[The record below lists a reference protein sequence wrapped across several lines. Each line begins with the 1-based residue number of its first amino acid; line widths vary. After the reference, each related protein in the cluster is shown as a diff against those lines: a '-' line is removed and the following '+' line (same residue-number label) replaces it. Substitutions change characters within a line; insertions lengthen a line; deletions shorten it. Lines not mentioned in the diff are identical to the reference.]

1 MGACGEEKKSS
12 NNNNNNKK
20 IQLETNEDKISEKD
34 IKAIEETE
42 KEVFKSIPKP
52 KKNYTIKFINEEKND
67 EFNDTIDGDI
77 TLNQILINMRT
88 RNNSDFILEFSN
100 GAGVGPDKK
109 EENFDKIIEEIY
121 NNNEPEIVKM
131 KYIYKGLDITENAIQ
146 SYIENNTIIGNA
158 ILDNTETF
166 GIITYDTNNKSL
178 NSFSYKRSEYPEL
191 TYLTIFT
198 AYCNAKNCLYF
209 SGGEKEMS
217 YENEEISEKYDEFF
231 CLDLTE
237 LKNNEN
243 QLILNQIGKLN
254 EPRTWHSMIYVP
266 NKYIFI
272 VGGSNTKLV
281 ELYDIEQKKLTKD
294 SELNDIRCE
303 CTLCLVNNMYLY
315 AFCGFIPQKDYNNS
329 IERCNLFK
337 ENRSWEKIDTIERC
351 KIKFNPSFFAISYY
365 QNNDLI
371 LIGGNDQGEAER
383 ADYIYKIAKEENE
396 KDEIEEYK
404 FDLQDKVSI
413 FKDKLFVPTMD
424 NKAINIPLIIA
435 DEIKVVIFDREN
447 GEVNTNDF

>member
-294 SELNDIRCE
+294 SELNEIRCE

-383 ADYIYKIAKEENE
+383 ADYIYKIAKKENE

-413 FKDKLFVPTMD
+413 FKDKLFVPTLD

>member
-12 NNNNNNKK
+12 NNNNNKK

-254 EPRTWHSMIYVP
+254 DPRTWHSMIYVP

-294 SELNDIRCE
+294 SELNEIRCE

-365 QNNDLI
+365 QKNDLI

-413 FKDKLFVPTMD
+413 FKDKLFVPTLD

>member
-12 NNNNNNKK
+12 NNNNKK

-294 SELNDIRCE
+294 SELNEIRCE

-351 KIKFNPSFFAISYY
+351 KIIFNPSFFAISYY

-383 ADYIYKIAKEENE
+383 ADYIYKIAKEEND

>member
-12 NNNNNNKK
+12 NNNNNKK

-52 KKNYTIKFINEEKND
+52 KKNYTIKFINEEKNV

-88 RNNSDFILEFSN
+88 RNNSDFILEFNN
-100 GAGVGPDKK
+100 GARIGPDKK

-254 EPRTWHSMIYVP
+254 DPRTWHSMIYVP

-294 SELNDIRCE
+294 SKLNDIRCE

-413 FKDKLFVPTMD
+413 FKDKLFVPTLD

>member
-1 MGACGEEKKSS
+1 MGVCHSEGKKKTGK
-12 NNNNNNKK
+12 N
-20 IQLETNEDKISEKD
+20 ETTNQIYAENEGG
-34 IKAIEETE
+34 AIEDPIKLRVAKRTLHPKDNEYNVNWINKNDNTET
-42 KEVFKSIPKP
+42 KI
-52 KKNYTIKFINEEKND
+52 TIK
-67 EFNDTIDGDI
+67 G
-77 TLNQILINMRT
+77 NQILSQLLKDKMNLNENADYEI
-88 RNNSDFILEFSN
+88 EFEN
-100 GAGVGPDKK
+100 GQKIQNDKK
-109 EENFDKIIEEIY
+109 DNECGEILQSIFGKDI
-121 NNNEPEIVKM
+121 PEIISM
-131 KYIYKGLDITENAIQ
+131 KFLYKGLDLPENAIQ
-146 SYIENNTIIGNA
+146 SYIEDNTIIGSA
-158 ILDNTETF
+158 VLDNAETF
-166 GIITYDTNNKSL
+166 GIITYDINTKLISSYNYNISDYPILNNI
-178 NSFSYKRSEYPEL
+178 NN
-191 TYLTIFT
+191 FT
-198 AYCNAKNCLYF
+198 AYCNAKGLLYF
-209 SGGEKEMS
+209 SGGESEITNDLDKTSLKYKDFFALNLTTLTNDKLEI
-217 YENEEISEKYDEFF
+217 NE
-231 CLDLTE
+231 LP
-237 LKNNEN
+237 N
-243 QLILNQIGKLN
+243 LN

-294 SELNDIRCE
+294 SKLNEIRCE

>member
-12 NNNNNNKK
+12 NNNNKK
-20 IQLETNEDKISEKD
+20 IQLETNEDKISAKD

-77 TLNQILINMRT
+77 TLKKILINMKT
-88 RNNSDFILEFSN
+88 RNNSDFILEFNN
-100 GAGVGPDKK
+100 GARIGPDKK

-231 CLDLTE
+231 CLDLAE

-254 EPRTWHSMIYVP
+254 DPRTWHSMIYVP

-294 SELNDIRCE
+294 SEFNEIRCE

-383 ADYIYKIAKEENE
+383 ADYIYKIAKEEND

-413 FKDKLFVPTMD
+413 FKDKLFVPTLD

>member
-12 NNNNNNKK
+12 NNNNNKK
-20 IQLETNEDKISEKD
+20 IRLETNEDKISEKD

-42 KEVFKSIPKP
+42 KEVFKSIHKP

-231 CLDLTE
+231 CLDLAE

-294 SELNDIRCE
+294 SELNEIRCE

-383 ADYIYKIAKEENE
+383 ADYIYKIAKEEND

-413 FKDKLFVPTMD
+413 FKDKLFVPTLD

>member
-12 NNNNNNKK
+12 NNNNNKK

-88 RNNSDFILEFSN
+88 RNNSDFILEFNN
-100 GAGVGPDKK
+100 GARIGPDKK

-166 GIITYDTNNKSL
+166 GIITYDTSNKSL

-231 CLDLTE
+231 CLDLAE

-254 EPRTWHSMIYVP
+254 DPRTWHSMIYVP

-294 SELNDIRCE
+294 SELKEIRCE

-413 FKDKLFVPTMD
+413 FKDKLFVPTLD

>member
-12 NNNNNNKK
+12 NNNNNKK

-88 RNNSDFILEFSN
+88 RNNSDFILEFNN
-100 GAGVGPDKK
+100 GARIGPDKK

-294 SELNDIRCE
+294 SELNEIRCE

-413 FKDKLFVPTMD
+413 FKDKLFVPTLD

-435 DEIKVVIFDREN
+435 DEIKVVIFDMEN
-447 GEVNTNDF
+447 GEVNINDF

>member
-12 NNNNNNKK
+12 NNNNKK

-34 IKAIEETE
+34 IKAIEGTE

-231 CLDLTE
+231 CLDLAE

-294 SELNDIRCE
+294 SKLNEIRCE

-365 QNNDLI
+365 KNNDLI

>member
-12 NNNNNNKK
+12 NNNNKK

-77 TLNQILINMRT
+77 SLNQILINMKT
-88 RNNSDFILEFSN
+88 RNNSDFILEFNN
-100 GAGVGPDKK
+100 GARIGPDKK

-254 EPRTWHSMIYVP
+254 DPRTWHSMIYVP

-413 FKDKLFVPTMD
+413 FKDKLFVPTLD

>member
-12 NNNNNNKK
+12 NNNNNKK

-34 IKAIEETE
+34 IKAIEETK

-294 SELNDIRCE
+294 SELNEIRCE

-383 ADYIYKIAKEENE
+383 ADYIYKIAKEEND

>member
-100 GAGVGPDKK
+100 GARVGPDKK

-254 EPRTWHSMIYVP
+254 DPRTWHSMIYVP

-294 SELNDIRCE
+294 SELNEIRCE

-383 ADYIYKIAKEENE
+383 ADYIYKIAKEEND

>member
-12 NNNNNNKK
+12 NNNNNKK

-77 TLNQILINMRT
+77 TLNQILINMKT
-88 RNNSDFILEFSN
+88 RNNSDFILEFNN
-100 GAGVGPDKK
+100 GARIGPDKK

-294 SELNDIRCE
+294 SELNEIRCE

-337 ENRSWEKIDTIERC
+337 ANRSWEKIDTIERC

-413 FKDKLFVPTMD
+413 FKDKLFVPTLD

>member
-254 EPRTWHSMIYVP
+254 DPRTWHSMIYVP

-294 SELNDIRCE
+294 SELNEIRCE

-413 FKDKLFVPTMD
+413 FKDKLFVPTLD

>member
-231 CLDLTE
+231 CLDLAE

-254 EPRTWHSMIYVP
+254 DPRTWHSMIYVP

-294 SELNDIRCE
+294 SKLNEIRCE

-413 FKDKLFVPTMD
+413 FKDKLFVPTLD

>member
-12 NNNNNNKK
+12 NNNNNKK

-100 GAGVGPDKK
+100 GARVGPDKK

-191 TYLTIFT
+191 IYLTIFT

-254 EPRTWHSMIYVP
+254 DPRTWHSMIYVP

-294 SELNDIRCE
+294 SELKEIRCE

-383 ADYIYKIAKEENE
+383 ADYIYKIAKEEND

-413 FKDKLFVPTMD
+413 FKDKLFVPTLD

-435 DEIKVVIFDREN
+435 DEIKVVIFDLEN
-447 GEVNTNDF
+447 GEVNINDF

>member
-12 NNNNNNKK
+12 NNNNNKK
-20 IQLETNEDKISEKD
+20 IQLETNEDKISDKD

-231 CLDLTE
+231 CLDLAE

-294 SELNDIRCE
+294 SKLNEIRCE

-315 AFCGFIPQKDYNNS
+315 AFCGFIPKKDYNNS

>member
-88 RNNSDFILEFSN
+88 RNNSDFILEFNN
-100 GAGVGPDKK
+100 GARIGPDKK

-217 YENEEISEKYDEFF
+217 YENEEISEKYNEFF

-254 EPRTWHSMIYVP
+254 DPRTWHSMIYVP

-294 SELNDIRCE
+294 SELNEIRCE

-365 QNNDLI
+365 KNNDLI

-413 FKDKLFVPTMD
+413 FKDKLFVPTLD

-435 DEIKVVIFDREN
+435 DEIKVVIFDMEN
-447 GEVNTNDF
+447 GEVNINDF

>member
-20 IQLETNEDKISEKD
+20 IQLETNEDKISDKD

-231 CLDLTE
+231 CLDLAE

-294 SELNDIRCE
+294 SKLNEIRCE

-315 AFCGFIPQKDYNNS
+315 AFCGFIPKKDYNNS

-365 QNNDLI
+365 KNNDLI

-383 ADYIYKIAKEENE
+383 ADYIYKIAKKEND

>member
-12 NNNNNNKK
+12 NNNNKK

-100 GAGVGPDKK
+100 GARVGPDKK
-109 EENFDKIIEEIY
+109 EKNFDKIIEEIY

-158 ILDNTETF
+158 ILDNTEAF

-243 QLILNQIGKLN
+243 QLILNQMGKLN
-254 EPRTWHSMIYVP
+254 DPRTWHSMIYVP

-294 SELNDIRCE
+294 SELNEIRCE

-413 FKDKLFVPTMD
+413 FKDKLFVPTLD

>member
-12 NNNNNNKK
+12 NNNNNKK

-131 KYIYKGLDITENAIQ
+131 KYIYKGLNITENAIQ

-231 CLDLTE
+231 CLDLAE

-254 EPRTWHSMIYVP
+254 DPRTWHSMIYVP

-294 SELNDIRCE
+294 SELNEIRCE

-383 ADYIYKIAKEENE
+383 ADYIYKIAKKENE

>member
-12 NNNNNNKK
+12 NNNNNKK

-42 KEVFKSIPKP
+42 KEVFKTIPKP

-88 RNNSDFILEFSN
+88 RNNSDFILEFNN
-100 GAGVGPDKK
+100 GARIGPDKK

-231 CLDLTE
+231 CLDLAE

-294 SELNDIRCE
+294 SELNEIRCE

>member
-12 NNNNNNKK
+12 NNNNKK

-52 KKNYTIKFINEEKND
+52 KKNYTIKFINEEKNV

-77 TLNQILINMRT
+77 TLNQILINMKT

-100 GAGVGPDKK
+100 GARVGPGKK

-231 CLDLTE
+231 CLDLAE

-294 SELNDIRCE
+294 SKLNEIRCE

-365 QNNDLI
+365 KNNDLI

>member
-12 NNNNNNKK
+12 NNNNNKK

-52 KKNYTIKFINEEKND
+52 KKNYTIKFINEEKNV

-217 YENEEISEKYDEFF
+217 YENEEISEKYNEFF

-294 SELNDIRCE
+294 SELNEIRCE
-303 CTLCLVNNMYLY
+303 CTLCIVNNMYLY

-351 KIKFNPSFFAISYY
+351 KIKINPSFFAISYY
-365 QNNDLI
+365 QKNDLI

-383 ADYIYKIAKEENE
+383 ADYIYKIAKEEND

-413 FKDKLFVPTMD
+413 FKDKLFVPTLD

>member
-12 NNNNNNKK
+12 NNNNNKK

-272 VGGSNTKLV
+272 VGGSNTKSV

-294 SELNDIRCE
+294 SELNEIRCE

-413 FKDKLFVPTMD
+413 FKDKLFVPTLD

>member
-34 IKAIEETE
+34 IKAIEETK

-52 KKNYTIKFINEEKND
+52 KKNYTIKFINEEKNV

-231 CLDLTE
+231 CLDLAE

-294 SELNDIRCE
+294 SELNEIRCE

-383 ADYIYKIAKEENE
+383 ADYIYKIAKEEND

>member
-12 NNNNNNKK
+12 NNNNNKK

-88 RNNSDFILEFSN
+88 RNNSDFILEFNN
-100 GAGVGPDKK
+100 GARIGPDKK

-254 EPRTWHSMIYVP
+254 DPRTWHSMIYVP

-294 SELNDIRCE
+294 SELNEIRCE

-413 FKDKLFVPTMD
+413 FKDKLFVPTLD

>member
-12 NNNNNNKK
+12 NNNNKK

-100 GAGVGPDKK
+100 GARVGPDKK

-158 ILDNTETF
+158 ILDNTEAF

-254 EPRTWHSMIYVP
+254 DPRTWHSMIYVP

-294 SELNDIRCE
+294 SELNEIRCE

-413 FKDKLFVPTMD
+413 FKDKLFVPTLD

>member
-12 NNNNNNKK
+12 NNNNNKK

-52 KKNYTIKFINEEKND
+52 KKNYTIKFINEEKNV

-294 SELNDIRCE
+294 SELNEIRCE

-383 ADYIYKIAKEENE
+383 ADYIYKIAKEEND

>member
-12 NNNNNNKK
+12 NNNNNKK

-52 KKNYTIKFINEEKND
+52 KKNYTIKFINEEKNV

-231 CLDLTE
+231 CLDLAE

-254 EPRTWHSMIYVP
+254 DPRTWHSMIYVP

-294 SELNDIRCE
+294 SELNEIRCE
-303 CTLCLVNNMYLY
+303 CTSCLVNNMYLY

-413 FKDKLFVPTMD
+413 FKDKLFVPTLD

>member
-217 YENEEISEKYDEFF
+217 YENEEISEKYNEFF

-254 EPRTWHSMIYVP
+254 DPRTWHSMIYVP

-294 SELNDIRCE
+294 SELNEIRCE

-365 QNNDLI
+365 QKNDLI

-383 ADYIYKIAKEENE
+383 ADYIYKIAKEEND

-413 FKDKLFVPTMD
+413 FKDKLFVPTLD

>member
-12 NNNNNNKK
+12 NNNNKK

-88 RNNSDFILEFSN
+88 RNNSDFILEFNN
-100 GAGVGPDKK
+100 GARIGPDKK

-231 CLDLTE
+231 CLDLAE

-294 SELNDIRCE
+294 SELNEIRCE

-413 FKDKLFVPTMD
+413 FKDKLFVPTLD

>member
-12 NNNNNNKK
+12 NNNNNKK

-88 RNNSDFILEFSN
+88 RNNSDFILEFNN
-100 GAGVGPDKK
+100 GARIGPDKK

-254 EPRTWHSMIYVP
+254 DPRTWHSMIYVP

-294 SELNDIRCE
+294 SELNEIRCE

-365 QNNDLI
+365 QKNDLI

>member
-12 NNNNNNKK
+12 NNNNNKK

-272 VGGSNTKLV
+272 VGGSNTKSV

-294 SELNDIRCE
+294 SELNEIRCE

-365 QNNDLI
+365 QKNDLI

-413 FKDKLFVPTMD
+413 FKDKLFVPTLD

>member
-12 NNNNNNKK
+12 NNNNNKK

-88 RNNSDFILEFSN
+88 RNNSDFILEFNN
-100 GAGVGPDKK
+100 GARIGPDKK

-254 EPRTWHSMIYVP
+254 DPRTWHSMIYVP

-294 SELNDIRCE
+294 SELNEIRCE

-365 QNNDLI
+365 QKNDLI

-413 FKDKLFVPTMD
+413 FKDKLFVPTLD

>member
-12 NNNNNNKK
+12 NNNNNKK

-231 CLDLTE
+231 CLDLAE

-272 VGGSNTKLV
+272 VGGSNTKSV

-294 SELNDIRCE
+294 SELNEIRCE

-413 FKDKLFVPTMD
+413 FKDKLFVPTLD

>member
-217 YENEEISEKYDEFF
+217 YENEEISEKYNEFF

-254 EPRTWHSMIYVP
+254 DPRTWHSMIYVP

-294 SELNDIRCE
+294 SELNEIRCE

-413 FKDKLFVPTMD
+413 FKDKLFVPTLD

>member
-12 NNNNNNKK
+12 NNNNNKK

-294 SELNDIRCE
+294 SKLNEIRCE